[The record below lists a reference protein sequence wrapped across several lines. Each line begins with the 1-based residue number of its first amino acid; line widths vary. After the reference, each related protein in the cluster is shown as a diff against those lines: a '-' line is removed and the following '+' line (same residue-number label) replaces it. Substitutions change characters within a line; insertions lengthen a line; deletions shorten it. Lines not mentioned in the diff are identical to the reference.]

1 MSHPE
6 NLLSWSERMQGARLL
21 LLRLKDRGVRFAYE
35 GTFPKD
41 SKVYTDA
48 EISLA
53 IANHDNM
60 SKYLDNV
67 PILFYDHVR
76 DKKGKLISVKAKFGH

>member
-1 MSHPE
+1 MSQPE
-6 NLLSWSERMQGARLL
+6 NLMQWSERMSGARLL
-21 LLRLKDRGVRFAYE
+21 LLRLKENGVRFAY
-35 GTFPKD
+35 GAFPKD

-60 SKYLDNV
+60 NKYLDDV
-67 PILFYDHVR
+67 PILFFDHVR
-76 DKKGKLISVKAKFGH
+76 DKNGKLISVKAKLEN

>member
-1 MSHPE
+1 MNHPE

-21 LLRLKDRGVRFAYE
+21 LLRLKDGGVRFTY
-35 GTFPKD
+35 GGKFSKD

-60 SKYLDNV
+60 NKYLDNV
-67 PILFYDHVR
+67 PILFFDHVR
-76 DKKGKLISVKAKFGH
+76 DKNGKLISVKAKFEN